1 MAILKQCT
9 NMTLKVKST
18 YTLQVDKKL
27 EKKAD
32 KVNIEAM
39 HNNLI
44 LACNKKIV
52 GRGGKA

>member
-1 MAILKQCT
+1 MAILKRCT
-9 NMTLKVKST
+9 NMTLKVNCT
-18 YTLQVDKKL
+18 YSLQVDNKL

-39 HNNLI
+39 HNNLV

>member
-1 MAILKQCT
+1 
-9 NMTLKVKST
+9 MTLKVNCT
-18 YTLQVDKKL
+18 YSLQVDNKL

-39 HNNLI
+39 HNNLV

>member
-9 NMTLKVKST
+9 NMTLKVNST
-18 YTLQVDKKL
+18 YSLQVENKL

>member
-1 MAILKQCT
+1 MAILKRCT
-9 NMTLKVKST
+9 NMTLKVNAT
-18 YTLQVDKKL
+18 YSLQVYNKL

-39 HNNLI
+39 HNNLV

-52 GRGGKA
+52 GRGGKE

>member
-1 MAILKQCT
+1 
-9 NMTLKVKST
+9 MTLKVKST
-18 YTLQVDKKL
+18 YTLQVEKKL

-32 KVNIEAM
+32 KINIEAM